1 MPIYILKR
9 LTLAVLVAL
18 TVSAVTFA
26 LLNMTG
32 DLAMVL
38 AGGEDAAATA
48 EELAQI
54 RQQYGLDRSLMV
66 RYLEWLGGLFQGNF
80 GTSFFSQEDV
90 LEMIIRRL
98 PVTLRLGLSALIF
111 ALVVSVPLG
120 VFAAMRPNSLLD
132 RACLSI
138 AVFGQAL
145 PNFFFGLLLIIFL
158 GVKLGILPIF
168 GSDTWVHYIMP
179 TITLSSNA
187 IPPLMRLTRNGML
200 EALDSDYI
208 RTARA
213 KGLSELSVLFKHC
226 LRNAVIPVVSLA
238 AVQLGNMLNGSIIT
252 ESIFALDGIGLL
264 AWESID
270 QGDFPVVQSIV
281 LMVSTF
287 YIVLTLFA
295 DLLNAALDPR
305 IREE

>member
-1 MPIYILKR
+1 MLIYILKR
-9 LTLAVLVAL
+9 IGLALLVAL
-18 TVSAVTFA
+18 TVSVITFA

-48 EELAQI
+48 EELEQI
-54 RQQYGLDRSLMV
+54 RREYGLDRPVIV
-66 RYLEWLGGLFQGNF
+66 RYLEWLTGIFQGNF

-90 LEMIIRRL
+90 LEMIMRRL
-98 PVTLRLGLSALIF
+98 PVTLRLGMSALIF
-111 ALVVSVPLG
+111 SLAVSLPLG

-132 RACLSI
+132 RVCLSI

-168 GSDTWVHYIMP
+168 GSDTWAHYIMP

-213 KGLSELSVLFKHC
+213 KGLSTLSVLFKHS

-238 AVQLGNMLNGSIIT
+238 AVQLGHMLSGSIIT
-252 ESIFALDGIGLL
+252 ESVFALDGIGLL

-287 YIVLTLFA
+287 YIFLTLFA
-295 DLLNAALDPR
+295 DLLNAFLNPR